1 MTEPSPDFRHIDT
14 WIFDLDNTLYAA
26 DSEIFAQIDARMGEY
41 IARTMELPA
50 GEARRLQKTYY
61 ESYGSSLSGLI
72 AIHGVDPEAFLR
84 YVHDIDLSALVPD
97 EKLNLAIKALPG
109 RHFVFTNGCRHH
121 AGRVLERIGLA
132 KAFDGIWDIRTLGF
146 APKPQPLAYQRIV
159 AAAGFDTHRAAMFED
174 MATNLMQAHAM
185 GMTTVWINNG
195 SPWSHQGPQY
205 PLAGRGH
212 IHHEIDDLAEFLHAI
227 RL

>member
-1 MTEPSPDFRHIDT
+1 MTEPGPDFRHIDT
-14 WIFDLDNTLYAA
+14 WIFDLDNTLYRA

-41 IARTMELPA
+41 IAQTMELSA

-61 ESYGSSLSGLI
+61 ESYGSSLSGLM
-72 AIHGVDPEAFLR
+72 AVHGIDPEAFLL
-84 YVHDIDLSALVPD
+84 YVHDIDLSVLVPD

-109 RHFVFTNGCRHH
+109 RRFIFTNGCHHH

-132 KAFDGIWDIRTLGF
+132 NAFDDIWDIRTLEF
-146 APKPQPLAYQRIV
+146 TPKPQPLAYQRIC
-159 AAAGFDTHRAAMFED
+159 AHAGFDPHHAVMFED
-174 MATNLMQAHAM
+174 MARNLMEAHAM

-205 PLAGRGH
+205 PLVVRQH
-212 IHHEIDDLAEFLHAI
+212 IHHEIDDLADFLHAI